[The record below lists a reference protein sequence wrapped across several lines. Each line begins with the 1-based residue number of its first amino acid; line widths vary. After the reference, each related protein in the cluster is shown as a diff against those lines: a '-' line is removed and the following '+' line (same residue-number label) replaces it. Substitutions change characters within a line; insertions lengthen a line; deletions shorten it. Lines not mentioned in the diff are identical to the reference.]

1 MFPGDLVLNRKVKLI
16 VVSVLIAVIVGLTF
30 FAYAQRQFASVTAQT
45 SSDDDHKCSRPPDNR
60 PPDNRPAN
68 KTIVINT
75 EPEDKTF
82 ESIARFLRNATAVT
96 VSGTVVMLINR
107 TLLLRTDST
116 ELRIVLP
123 NVWSFNYSIVS
134 RYALFN
140 ETFTGVGQNVT
151 VHALKSILFDAETF
165 DVNVMF
171 GYEIMN
177 TNSKWAFAVLP
188 FNIEIKP

>member
-1 MFPGDLVLNRKVKLI
+1 MNTKVKWMI
-16 VVSVLIAVIVGLTF
+16 VSVLIAVIAGLTF

-45 SSDDDHKCSRPPDNR
+45 SSDHDHQCNGPPDNR

-68 KTIVINT
+68 KTIVINI
-75 EPEDKTF
+75 EPEENRTL

-96 VSGTVVMLINR
+96 VNGTVVMLMNR
-107 TLLLRTDST
+107 TLLLRTETT
-116 ELRIVLP
+116 ELRIILP
-123 NVWSFNYSIVS
+123 NVWSFNYSIMS

-151 VHALKSILFDAETF
+151 VHALKSTLFDAETF

-177 TNSKWAFAVLP
+177 MNSEWAFAVLP